1 MARCLSDAI
10 KRASMDANEAGKPC
24 DLRFGTVVNVSPLKV
39 KITDTF
45 TLPQSLLVVPKSL
58 TNHTMQIQIDGETKN
73 ITVYNALN
81 AGEQVALVRQHGGR
95 SYLIVD
101 RI

>member
-10 KRASMDANEAGKPC
+10 KRASQDANEAGKPC
-24 DLRFGTVVNVSPLKV
+24 DLRFGTVVSVSPLKV

-58 TNHTMQIQIDGETKN
+58 TNYMTQITIDGVTKN
-73 ITVYNALN
+73 ITVYNELKVN
-81 AGEQVALVRQHGGR
+81 DKVALVRQHGGR

-101 RI
+101 KI